1 MKKVFF
7 YTCLI
12 MISILSVNAQTPN
25 WQWAKSAGGTGSAFG
40 LIVSTDAIGNVFMT
54 GYFKSPTITF
64 GTTTLTNAGSN
75 DIFIVKYDATGNVLW
90 AKSVGGAY
98 DERGQSVSTDASGNV
113 FMTGYFISPTI
124 SFGTTTLTNTY
135 ASNLYSD
142 FFIVK
147 YDTSGNVLWA
157 KSAEGAYDDSG
168 QSVSTDASGNVFI
181 TGIYYS
187 PTITFGKTTLTKA
200 NPTRNYSDIFIVK
213 YDASGN
219 MLWATS
225 AEDGVFNDDGR
236 SVSTDA
242 SGNVF
247 IAGYFASPTITFGTT
262 TLTNTNSSWDIFIVK
277 YDSSGNVLWAKS
289 AGGTA
294 YDIGN
299 SVSTDAIGNVFM
311 TGIYYSPT
319 ITFGITTLT
328 NANNV
333 ADIFIVKYDASGNVL
348 WAKSA
353 EGTWYDLSYGVCT
366 DVIGN
371 VFITGA
377 FYSPTITFG
386 TTTLTNVNAAN
397 DIFIVKYDASGN
409 VLWAKS
415 AGGTGYD
422 EGYAVSTDASGNVF
436 LTGNFGSPNINFG
449 TTTLTNTD
457 TTGSFRDIFIAK
469 LDGTTGTNDI
479 KNANIKI
486 YPNPTN
492 NIINIEGLTK
502 NENNTIQIFDVQG
515 KLVITKNISEKG
527 TIDLSELNK
536 GVYVIKIGEVAQRIV
551 KM

>member
-1 MKKVFF
+1 MKKLIF
-7 YTCLI
+7 YFCLFL
-12 MISILSVNAQTPN
+12 ISIISVNAQTPN

-40 LIVSTDAIGNVFMT
+40 LLVSTDAIGNVFMT

-75 DIFIVKYDATGNVLW
+75 DIFIVKYDATGIVLW

-98 DERGQSVSTDASGNV
+98 DDRGQSVSTDASGNV

-147 YDTSGNVLWA
+147 YD
-157 KSAEGAYDDSG
+157 
-168 QSVSTDASGNVFI
+168 
-181 TGIYYS
+181 
-187 PTITFGKTTLTKA
+187 
-200 NPTRNYSDIFIVK
+200 
-213 YDASGN
+213 
-219 MLWATS
+219 
-225 AEDGVFNDDGR
+225 
-236 SVSTDA
+236 
-242 SGNVF
+242 
-247 IAGYFASPTITFGTT
+247 
-262 TLTNTNSSWDIFIVK
+262 
-277 YDSSGNVLWAKS
+277 SSGNVLWAKS

-294 YDIGN
+294 YDTGM
-299 SVSTDAIGNVFM
+299 SVSTDAIGNVFI

-353 EGTWYDLSYGVCT
+353 
-366 DVIGN
+366 
-371 VFITGA
+371 
-377 FYSPTITFG
+377 
-386 TTTLTNVNAAN
+386 
-397 DIFIVKYDASGN
+397 
-409 VLWAKS
+409 
-415 AGGTGYD
+415 GGTGYD
-422 EGYAVSTDASGNVF
+422 EGYAVSTDTSGNVF

-449 TTTLTNTD
+449 TTTLTNAD

-479 KNANIKI
+479 KNSNIKI

-515 KLVITKNISEKG
+515 KLVITKNITEKG

>member
-187 PTITFGKTTLTKA
+187 PTITFGTTTLTKA
-200 NPTRNYSDIFIVK
+200 NPTSNYSDIFIVK

-225 AEDGVFNDDGR
+225 AEDGLFNDDGR
-236 SVSTDA
+236 SLSTDA

>member
-1 MKKVFF
+1 
-7 YTCLI
+7 

-75 DIFIVKYDATGNVLW
+75 DVFIVKYDATGNVLW

-187 PTITFGKTTLTKA
+187 PTITFGTTTLTKA
-200 NPTRNYSDIFIVK
+200 NPTSNYSDIFIVK

-225 AEDGVFNDDGR
+225 AEDGLFNDDGR
-236 SVSTDA
+236 SLSTDA

>member
-1 MKKVFF
+1 MKKLIF
-7 YTCLI
+7 YSCLL

-187 PTITFGKTTLTKA
+187 PTITFGTTTLTKA
-200 NPTRNYSDIFIVK
+200 NPTSNYSDIFIVK

-225 AEDGVFNDDGR
+225 AEDGLFNDDGR
-236 SVSTDA
+236 SLSTDA

>member
-1 MKKVFF
+1 
-7 YTCLI
+7 

-75 DIFIVKYDATGNVLW
+75 DVFIVKYDATGNVLW

-187 PTITFGKTTLTKA
+187 PTITFGTTTLTKA
-200 NPTRNYSDIFIVK
+200 NPTSNYSDIFIVK

-225 AEDGVFNDDGR
+225 AEDGLFNDDGR
-236 SVSTDA
+236 SLSTDA

-415 AGGTGYD
+415 AGGAGSDLSSGVCTN
-422 EGYAVSTDASGNVF
+422 ASGNIF
-436 LTGNFGSPNINFG
+436 ITGYFGNPNINFG
-449 TTTLTNTD
+449 TTTLTNA
-457 TTGSFRDIFIAK
+457 GASDIFIAK
-469 LDGTTGTNDI
+469 LGGITGINDI
-479 KNANIKI
+479 KNSNIKI

-492 NIINIEGLTK
+492 DIINIEGLNK

-515 KLVITKNISEKG
+515 KLVITKIITEKG

-536 GVYVIKIGEVAQRIV
+536 GVYVIKIGELAQRIV

>member
-1 MKKVFF
+1 
-7 YTCLI
+7 

-187 PTITFGKTTLTKA
+187 PTITFGTTTLTKA
-200 NPTRNYSDIFIVK
+200 NPTSNYSDIFIVK

-225 AEDGVFNDDGR
+225 AEDGLFNDDGR
-236 SVSTDA
+236 SLSTDA

-289 AGGTA
+289 AGGTD
-294 YDIGN
+294 YDIGI

-449 TTTLTNTD
+449 TTTLTNAD

-479 KNANIKI
+479 KNSNIKI

-492 NIINIEGLTK
+492 NTINIEGLNK
-502 NENNTIQIFDVQG
+502 NENNSIKIFDVQG
-515 KLVITKNISEKG
+515 KLVITKTINEKS

-536 GVYVIKIGEVAQRIV
+536 GIYVIKIGEVAQRIV
-551 KM
+551 KI

>member
-1 MKKVFF
+1 M
-7 YTCLI
+7 
-12 MISILSVNAQTPN
+12 
-25 WQWAKSAGGTGSAFG
+25 
-40 LIVSTDAIGNVFMT
+40 
-54 GYFKSPTITF
+54 
-64 GTTTLTNAGSN
+64 
-75 DIFIVKYDATGNVLW
+75 
-90 AKSVGGAY
+90 
-98 DERGQSVSTDASGNV
+98 
-113 FMTGYFISPTI
+113 
-124 SFGTTTLTNTY
+124 
-135 ASNLYSD
+135 
-142 FFIVK
+142 
-147 YDTSGNVLWA
+147 
-157 KSAEGAYDDSG
+157 
-168 QSVSTDASGNVFI
+168 
-181 TGIYYS
+181 
-187 PTITFGKTTLTKA
+187 
-200 NPTRNYSDIFIVK
+200 
-213 YDASGN
+213 
-219 MLWATS
+219 
-225 AEDGVFNDDGR
+225 
-236 SVSTDA
+236 
-242 SGNVF
+242 
-247 IAGYFASPTITFGTT
+247 
-262 TLTNTNSSWDIFIVK
+262 
-277 YDSSGNVLWAKS
+277 LWAKS

>member
-1 MKKVFF
+1 MKKLIF
-7 YTCLI
+7 YSCLL

-187 PTITFGKTTLTKA
+187 PTITFGTTTLTKA
-200 NPTRNYSDIFIVK
+200 NPTSNYSDIFIVK

-415 AGGTGYD
+415 AGGAGSD
-422 EGYAVSTDASGNVF
+422 LSSGVCTDVSGNVF
-436 LTGNFGSPNINFG
+436 ITGYFGSPNINFG
-449 TTTLTNTD
+449 TTTLTNA
-457 TTGSFRDIFIAK
+457 GGMDIFIAK
-469 LDGTTGTNDI
+469 LGGITGTNDI
-479 KNANIKI
+479 KNSNIKI

-492 NIINIEGLTK
+492 NIINIEGLNK
-502 NENNTIQIFDVQG
+502 NENNTIQIFDVHG

>member
-1 MKKVFF
+1 MKKLIF
-7 YTCLI
+7 YSCLL

-75 DIFIVKYDATGNVLW
+75 DVFIVKYDATGNVLWAKSVGGAYDERGQSVSTDASGNVFMTGYFISPTISFGTTTLTNTYASNLYSDVFIVKYDATGNVLW

-168 QSVSTDASGNVFI
+168 QSVC
-181 TGIYYS
+181 
-187 PTITFGKTTLTKA
+187 
-200 NPTRNYSDIFIVK
+200 
-213 YDASGN
+213 
-219 MLWATS
+219 
-225 AEDGVFNDDGR
+225 
-236 SVSTDA
+236 TDA

-289 AGGTA
+289 AEGA
-294 YDIGN
+294 YDDIGN

-328 NANNV
+328 NAINV
-333 ADIFIVKYDASGNVL
+333 ADIFIVKYDTSGNVL

>member
-1 MKKVFF
+1 
-7 YTCLI
+7 

-25 WQWAKSAGGTGSAFG
+25 WQWAKSEGGTSFETSDG
-40 LIVSTDAIGNVFMT
+40 VCTDAIGNVFMT

-187 PTITFGKTTLTKA
+187 PTITFGTTTLTKA
-200 NPTRNYSDIFIVK
+200 NPTSNYSDIFIVK

>member
-1 MKKVFF
+1 
-7 YTCLI
+7 

-187 PTITFGKTTLTKA
+187 PTITFGTTTLTKA
-200 NPTRNYSDIFIVK
+200 NPTSNYSDIFIVK

>member
-1 MKKVFF
+1 
-7 YTCLI
+7 

-187 PTITFGKTTLTKA
+187 PTITFGTTTLTKA
-200 NPTRNYSDIFIVK
+200 NPTSNYSDIFIVK

-225 AEDGVFNDDGR
+225 AEDGLFNDDGR
-236 SVSTDA
+236 SLSTDA

>member
-1 MKKVFF
+1 
-7 YTCLI
+7 

-187 PTITFGKTTLTKA
+187 PTITFGTTTLTKA
-200 NPTRNYSDIFIVK
+200 NPTSNYSDIFIVK

-277 YDSSGNVLWAKS
+277 YDS
-289 AGGTA
+289 
-294 YDIGN
+294 
-299 SVSTDAIGNVFM
+299 
-311 TGIYYSPT
+311 
-319 ITFGITTLT
+319 
-328 NANNV
+328 
-333 ADIFIVKYDASGNVL
+333 
-348 WAKSA
+348 
-353 EGTWYDLSYGVCT
+353 
-366 DVIGN
+366 
-371 VFITGA
+371 
-377 FYSPTITFG
+377 
-386 TTTLTNVNAAN
+386 
-397 DIFIVKYDASGN
+397 SGN

>member
-1 MKKVFF
+1 MKKLFF
-7 YTCLI
+7 YSCLI

-187 PTITFGKTTLTKA
+187 PTITFGTTTLTKA
-200 NPTRNYSDIFIVK
+200 NPTSNYSDIFIVK

-225 AEDGVFNDDGR
+225 AEDGLFNDDGR
-236 SVSTDA
+236 SLSTDA

>member
-1 MKKVFF
+1 
-7 YTCLI
+7 

-75 DIFIVKYDATGNVLW
+75 DVFIVKYDATGNVLW

-187 PTITFGKTTLTKA
+187 PTITFGTTTLTKA
-200 NPTRNYSDIFIVK
+200 NPTSNYSDIFIVK

-225 AEDGVFNDDGR
+225 AEDGLFNDDGR
-236 SVSTDA
+236 SLSTDA

-492 NIINIEGLTK
+492 NIINIEGLNK

>member
-1 MKKVFF
+1 
-7 YTCLI
+7 

-75 DIFIVKYDATGNVLW
+75 DVFIVKYDATGNVLW

-187 PTITFGKTTLTKA
+187 PTITFGTTTLTKA
-200 NPTRNYSDIFIVK
+200 NPTSNYSDIFIVK

>member
-1 MKKVFF
+1 
-7 YTCLI
+7 

-75 DIFIVKYDATGNVLW
+75 DVFIVKYDATGNVLW

-187 PTITFGKTTLTKA
+187 PTITFGTTTLTKT
-200 NPTRNYSDIFIVK
+200 NPTNNYSDIFIVK

-225 AEDGVFNDDGR
+225 AEDGAFNDDGR

-242 SGNVF
+242 SGNVL